1 MTARVGLPEL
11 DLLHVVQGPFSCLL
25 LVVEVNIV
33 ILEWVGN
40 THTHTMIQSK
50 FNICL
55 ILIPWPLTLDKLTLP
70 LSFRFEFIYFI

>member
-40 THTHTMIQSK
+40 THTHT
-50 FNICL
+50 
-55 ILIPWPLTLDKLTLP
+55 P
-70 LSFRFEFIYFI
+70 